1 MTYAAPRIGLLRKLL
16 AGDALRKTRLHDEK
30 GNPVDCREWKYLPLV
45 LQRFVAR
52 KLFGK
57 LYAEPWWTFCV
68 KRRVAEILTP
78 DMTAVEFGSG
88 QSTLWL
94 APKLRHLTA
103 IEGDPEWHERVKAN
117 LAHHGISN
125 VTLRLRTDE
134 SYSNVD
140 DIADSSVDFCVVDG
154 RDRGLCVHAILP
166 KMKRGGW
173 IYLDNSDKDM
183 TQGDDGVNIR
193 AAEAELRRH
202 VPETGIEM
210 FTGFTIGSINTHQG
224 MLCHLPD

>member
-1 MTYAAPRIGLLRKLL
+1 MQTPAPRLSIFRKLI
-16 AGDALRKTRLHDEK
+16 AGDSLRKTRLHDEK
-30 GNPVDCREWKYLPLV
+30 GNLVDGREWKYLPLV

-57 LYAEPWWTFCV
+57 LYAEPWWTFCI

-78 DMTAVEFGSG
+78 DMKAVEFGSG

-94 APKLRHLTA
+94 APRVHALLA
-103 IEGDPEWHERVKAN
+103 IEGDAEWYERVKIN
-117 LAHHGISN
+117 LARSNIGN
-125 VTLRLRTDE
+125 VTLQHRAGED
-134 SYSNVD
+134 YWNVD
-140 DIADSSVDFCVVDG
+140 DLADSSVDFCIVDG
-154 RDRGLCVHAILP
+154 RDRGYCVRAILP

-183 TQGDDGVNIR
+183 THPDDGANIR

-202 VPETGIEM
+202 VTEANIEI

-224 MLCHLPD
+224 MLCRLEV